1 MNKKEHDILTRY
13 GLLLA
18 DMAKLQKIHDIK
30 QKMNETKKEKAL
42 RLLQESAGLYDQLM
56 QEHKES
62 HLAFHA
68 LYSEVSKNLWY
79 LDEKIK
85 REEARIK
92 SLKD

>member
-1 MNKKEHDILTRY
+1 
-13 GLLLA
+13 
-18 DMAKLQKIHDIK
+18 
-30 QKMNETKKEKAL
+30 MNEKTKKEEAL
-42 RLLQESAGLYDQLM
+42 SLLRQSAGLYDQLM

-68 LYSEVSKNLWY
+68 LYAEVSKNLWY

>member
-1 MNKKEHDILTRY
+1 
-13 GLLLA
+13 
-18 DMAKLQKIHDIK
+18 
-30 QKMNETKKEKAL
+30 MNETKKEKAL

-56 QEHKES
+56 QEHKNR
-62 HLAFHA
+62 HLAFFG

-92 SLKD
+92 NLKD